1 MKREGIVQTNPDKGS
16 TYKIQAGDMLWQIAQ
31 RFQTSLQAI
40 MAENPTLDENNL
52 QAGQVIRI
60 PPKSKFHTRQQEQ
73 ESKNSAEFAQSLRD
87 QFRMLWEQHVYW
99 TRMVILGIVF
109 GLPDTQASINRLLR
123 NPLGIAAILKK
134 FFKAPIVADFVKLFT
149 EHLTIAAE
157 LVKAAKAK
165 DSTAAVD
172 AERRWYEN
180 ADQIAKILASMN
192 PFWSEQ
198 EWKYLLYNHLAMTK
212 QEVVDLLTKNYVES
226 INEFDRIE
234 LEALKMADEMTNGIV
249 KLLEQI

>member
-1 MKREGIVQTNPDKGS
+1 MQTNPDKGS

-40 MAENPTLDENNL
+40 MMENPTLDESNL

-60 PPKSKFHTRQQEQ
+60 PPKSKFHARPEEQ
-73 ESKNSAEFAQSLRD
+73 EVKSSNAFIQTMRD
-87 QFRMLWEQHVYW
+87 QFQLLWEQHVYW
-99 TRMVILGIVF
+99 TRMVILGILF
-109 GLPDTQASINRLLR
+109 GLPDTEASINRLLR
-123 NPLGIAAILKK
+123 NPLGLAAIFKE
-134 FFKAPIVADFVKLFT
+134 FFKAPIVADFVKAFT
-149 EHLTIAAE
+149 GHLTIATE
-157 LVKAAKAK
+157 LVKAVKAK

-180 ADQIAKILASMN
+180 ADQIANILASMN

-212 QEVVDLLTKNYVES
+212 QEVIDIVSKDYVES

-234 LEALKMADEMTNGIV
+234 LEGLKMADEMTNGIV
-249 KLLEQI
+249 KLLQQM

>member
-1 MKREGIVQTNPDKGS
+1 MQTNSDKGS

-40 MAENPTLDENNL
+40 MMENPTLDENNL
-52 QAGQVIRI
+52 QVGQVIRI
-60 PPKSKFHTRQQEQ
+60 PPKSKFHARQQEQ
-73 ESKNSAEFAQSLRD
+73 ESKSSDEFVRAMRD
-87 QFRMLWEQHVYW
+87 QFRLLWEQHVYW
-99 TRMVILGIVF
+99 TRMVILGILF
-109 GLPDTQASINRLLR
+109 GLPDTEASINRLLR
-123 NPLGIAAILKK
+123 NPLGLAAIFKE

-149 EHLTIAAE
+149 GHLTIAAE
-157 LVKAAKAK
+157 LVKAVKDK

-180 ADQIAKILASMN
+180 ADQIANILAAMN

-212 QEVVDLLTKNYVES
+212 QEVVDIMTKDYVES

-249 KLLEQI
+249 KLLRQM